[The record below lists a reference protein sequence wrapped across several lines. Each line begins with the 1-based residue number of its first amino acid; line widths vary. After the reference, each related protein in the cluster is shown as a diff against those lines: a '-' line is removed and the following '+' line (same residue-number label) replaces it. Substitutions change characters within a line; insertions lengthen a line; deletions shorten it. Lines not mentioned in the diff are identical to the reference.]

1 MSKPKETKCKVC
13 GKPFVKTFSSIQKVC
28 SPECAIKLAR
38 EQSRKRQKKAE
49 KQEQIERKKRLLDGD
64 RGHWLKA
71 LQKEVN
77 KFIRLRDKG
86 LPCIACGTV
95 WKPSFQASHFIPQG
109 RSSFLRFDERNIHS
123 GCIRCNLFVGGGN
136 IHGYRPRL
144 VEKIG
149 EQEVEWLEE
158 NQHRIKKWEISELK
172 EMLKLYR
179 LKNKEL
185 ENEMQD

>member
-1 MSKPKETKCKVC
+1 MR
-13 GKPFVKTFSSIQKVC
+13 GISI
-28 SPECAIKLAR
+28 LAV
-38 EQSRKRQKKAE
+38 S
-49 KQEQIERKKRLLDGD
+49 D
-64 RGHWLKA
+64 
-71 LQKEVN
+71 
-77 KFIRLRDKG
+77 
-86 LPCIACGTV
+86 
-95 WKPSFQASHFIPQG
+95 
-109 RSSFLRFDERNIHS
+109 
-123 GCIRCNLFVGGGN
+123 VGGGN